1 MAWVISGKHLQNQWA
16 GTTNGVIDLDT
27 DTMRVM
33 LLTNTEVPAVDSDDF
48 IRDFNANEGAT
59 ATAYVDGGPTVG
71 SVTVSTPSSG
81 VITIDAADIVIAQ
94 DASGFTNAR
103 YAVLYKDSGVEAT
116 SPIFAWA
123 NLGADKSIVGGSLT
137 LAIDAAGIFTVS

>member
-27 DTMRVM
+27 DTIKVM
-33 LLTNTEVPAVDSDDF
+33 LLTNTEVPATDADDF
-48 IRDFNANEGAT
+48 IDDFVANEVAAGSSYSA
-59 ATAYVDGGPTVG
+59 GGPPV
-71 SVTVSTPSSG
+71 SRTVSGPASG
-81 VITIDAADIVIAQ
+81 VVTIDMADVVIAQ

-103 YAVLYKDSGVEAT
+103 YAVLYKDSGVDST

-123 NLGADKSIVGGSLT
+123 DFGADKSIVGGSLT
-137 LAIDAAGIFTVS
+137 LAIDAAGIFTVT